1 MNNKKICIIYTGGT
15 IGMVS
20 TENGFAPCKG
30 NLQRVMDSIPDF
42 KDDSLPSWDII
53 EFDELLDSSNVG
65 IAEWNQIGRLI
76 SDNYSD
82 YDGFVVLHGTDTMA
96 YTASALSF
104 MLENL
109 AKPVIL
115 TGSQIPLCL
124 IRSDGRDNL
133 LSSLMI
139 AADGKVS
146 EVCICF
152 GSKLLRG
159 NRATKKSADEL
170 NAFASYNCP
179 LLATMGITINYN
191 DDVIEKTITKKPFN
205 FVEFKDTSIS
215 VIKIFPGIHPGIY
228 QFTAKDHF
236 KGVILETFGA
246 GNIPNDENLLSVI
259 RDASENDTIFVVCSQ
274 CMSGKVSLG
283 GYEAGNIFKEA
294 GAVSGYDMTTECAI
308 AKLYYLY
315 SKGYTTATI
324 KEMLEI
330 PLRRELTY

>member
-1 MNNKKICIIYTGGT
+1 MNKKKICIIYTGGT

-20 TENGFAPCKG
+20 TEHGFAPCKG
-30 NLQRVMDSIPDF
+30 NLQTVMDSIPDF
-42 KDDSLPSWDII
+42 KDDSLPEWDIV
-53 EFDELLDSSNVG
+53 EFDELLDSSNMG
-65 IAEWNQIGRLI
+65 INEWNMIGRTI
-76 SDNYSD
+76 YEKYSS

-133 LSSLMI
+133 LASLLI
-139 AADGKVS
+139 AADGKAR

-159 NRATKKSADEL
+159 NRATKKSADAL
-170 NAFASYNCP
+170 NAFSSYNCP
-179 LLATMGITINYN
+179 LLAEVGININYN
-191 DDVIEKTITKKPFN
+191 DDVIDKAMTGKPLN
-205 FVEFKDTSIS
+205 LVEFKETSIS
-215 VIKIFPGIHPGIY
+215 VIKMFPGIHPGIY
-228 QFTAKDHF
+228 QFAVNDHF

-246 GNIPNDENLLSVI
+246 GNIPNDESLLSVI
-259 RDASENDTIFVVCSQ
+259 REASKNDTIFVVCSQ
-274 CMSGKVSLG
+274 CNAGKVSLG

-315 SKGYTTATI
+315 SKGFTPDTI

-330 PLRRELTY
+330 PIRKELTY

>member
-1 MNNKKICIIYTGGT
+1 
-15 IGMVS
+15 MVS

-42 KDDSLPSWDII
+42 KDESLPEWDII
-53 EFDELLDSSNVG
+53 EFDELLDSSNV
-65 IAEWNQIGRLI
+65 AVNEWNKIGSIIR
-76 SDNYSD
+76 DNYSA
-82 YDGFVVLHGTDTMA
+82 YDGFVILHGTDTMA

-109 AKPVIL
+109 SKPVIL

-133 LSSLMI
+133 LSSLLI
-139 AADGKVS
+139 AADGKVA

-152 GSKLLRG
+152 GSKLFRG
-159 NRATKKSADEL
+159 NRATKKSADAL
-170 NAFASYNCP
+170 NAFGSYNCP
-179 LLATMGITINYN
+179 LLATIGTGINYN
-191 DDVIEKTITKKPFN
+191 DDAIDRSIPKKPFN
-205 FVEFKDTSIS
+205 FVEFKETSIS
-215 VIKIFPGIHPGIY
+215 VIKMFPGIHPGIY
-228 QFTAKDHF
+228 QFIANDHF

-246 GNIPNDENLLSVI
+246 GNIPNDESLLDVI
-259 RDASENDTIFVVCSQ
+259 REASANDTIFVVCSQ

-315 SKGYTTATI
+315 SKGYTPATI

-330 PLRRELTY
+330 PLRKELTY

>member
-1 MNNKKICIIYTGGT
+1 MRNKKICIIYTGGT

-20 TENGFAPCKG
+20 TRSGFAPCKG
-30 NLQRVMDSIPDF
+30 NLQKVMDSIPDF
-42 KDDSLPSWDII
+42 KDESLPEWDII
-53 EFDELLDSSNVG
+53 EFDELLDSSNVA
-65 IAEWNQIGRLI
+65 IKEWNMIGRI
-76 SDNYSD
+76 IDENYEK

-109 AKPVIL
+109 NKPVIL

-133 LSSLMI
+133 LSSLLI
-139 AADGKVS
+139 AAEGKVS

-152 GSKLLRG
+152 GSKLFRG

-179 LLATMGITINYN
+179 LLATMGTSINYN
-191 DDVIEKTITKKPFN
+191 DDAIDKTISKKPFN

-215 VIKIFPGIHPGIY
+215 VIKIFPGIQPAIY
-228 QFTAKDHF
+228 QFAAKDHF

-246 GNIPNDENLLSVI
+246 GNIPNDENLLSII
-259 RDASENDTIFVVCSQ
+259 RDASQSETIFVVCSQ
-274 CMSGKVSLG
+274 CMSGKVVLG

-315 SKGYTTATI
+315 SKGYTPATI

-330 PLRRELTY
+330 PLRKELTY